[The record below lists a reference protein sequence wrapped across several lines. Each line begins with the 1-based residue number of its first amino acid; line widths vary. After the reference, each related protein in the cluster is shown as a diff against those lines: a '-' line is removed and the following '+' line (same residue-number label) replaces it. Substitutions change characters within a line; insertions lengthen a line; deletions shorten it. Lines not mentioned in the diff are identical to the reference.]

1 MALRNTILSIKN
13 IIQMIKSVFHFLR
26 KEGDRGWW
34 RDLTKLKIKFQNTE
48 KTNKRATAS
57 TD

>member
-1 MALRNTILSIKN
+1 
-13 IIQMIKSVFHFLR
+13 MIKRVFHFYLR

-34 RDLTKLKIKFQNTE
+34 RDLAKLKIKFQNTE